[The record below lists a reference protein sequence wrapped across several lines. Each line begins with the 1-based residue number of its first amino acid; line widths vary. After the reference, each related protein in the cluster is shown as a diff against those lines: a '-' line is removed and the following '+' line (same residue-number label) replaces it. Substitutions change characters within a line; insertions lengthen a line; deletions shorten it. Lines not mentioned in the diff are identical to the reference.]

1 MIKRINNI
9 KNYYPYF
16 IIFIIFH
23 LIYFKLNIESN
34 TKLKT
39 LISFYSSLSIFMSIY
54 SLNMQINQTK
64 LNRISSDVVY
74 INNIFSNIDNDI
86 YNFFSKNDKMYYYY
100 YELYNGNSN
109 ENEENSNEENS
120 NEGNSNEENSNYKE
134 ENNNYKEENNNYK
147 EEDRNINLEKF
158 ISFKILFNF
167 ETLINYIDALRN
179 VNSITTEL
187 DIAEE
192 KLKKILNIFLKSK
205 IFIEYWKEYSKTLAM
220 DWTKDYFD
228 LYFEYY

>member
-1 MIKRINNI
+1 MIKRINDI

-100 YELYNGNSN
+100 YELYNENSN
-109 ENEENSNEENS
+109 ENE
-120 NEGNSNEENSNYKE
+120 G
-134 ENNNYKEENNNYK
+134 NNNYK

-167 ETLINYIDALRN
+167 ETLINYIDALRTA
-179 VNSITTEL
+179 NSITTEL

-192 KLKKILNIFLKSK
+192 KLKKMLNIFLKSK